1 MNRSVVIIA
10 AETISL
16 ASCLILGTLWAIDP
30 SGPYEPFTYLSGLVF
45 VCTELIRRYE
55 SKIFKTEGKS
65 LTQAEKVS
73 HREKL
78 RKEFEEEIYKCRRE
92 SLRQDVIIRHVNRL
106 DDYPNVDDGD
116 KGISPWFKSALLD
129 TYHKGIKVWLRTG
142 GLVDTPKGYRFRN
155 FKEGEDGD
163 LQVYLMGDIPYDSIE
178 AVNMDGD
185 EYYYLP
191 HIYCHFSF
199 NGEPYERKYFCIK
212 KNMGNGHPYF
222 QEVAT
227 FEEVFRN
234 SEGSGA
240 KYFA

>member
-1 MNRSVVIIA
+1 MNRSVAIIA
-10 AETISL
+10 AEIVSL
-16 ASCLILGTLWAIDP
+16 ISCLILGTFWAINP

-55 SKIFKTEGKS
+55 PKIFKSEGKA

-78 RKEFEEEIYKCRRE
+78 RKEFEQEIYKCRRDN
-92 SLRQDVIIRHVNRL
+92 LRQDVIIRHVNRL

-142 GLVDTPKGYRFRN
+142 SLVNTPNGYRFRD
-155 FKEGEDGD
+155 FEKGEDGD

-185 EYYYLP
+185 EYYCFP

-199 NGEPYERKYFCIK
+199 NGEPYERMYFCVEK
-212 KNMGNGHPYF
+212 DKGNDHPCF

-227 FEEVFRN
+227 YKEVLRN
-234 SEGSGA
+234 NEGFGA

>member
-1 MNRSVVIIA
+1 MNRSLAIIF
-10 AETISL
+10 AELLSL
-16 ASCLILGTLWAIDP
+16 ALCLVLGTLRAINP
-30 SGPYEPFTYLSGLVF
+30 TGPYEPFTYLSGLVF

-65 LTQAEKVS
+65 LTQSEKVA

-78 RKEFEEEIYKCRRE
+78 RKDFEEEIYKCRRE
-92 SLRQDVIIRHVNRL
+92 NLRQDVIIRHVNRL

-116 KGISPWFKSALLD
+116 KGISPWFKAALLD

-142 GLVDTPKGYRFRN
+142 SLVKNPEGYRFRN
-155 FKEGEDGD
+155 FEKDKDDD

-185 EYYYLP
+185 EYYYFP

-212 KNMGNGHPYF
+212 KNMGDGHPYF
-222 QEVAT
+222 QEIAT
-227 FEEVFRN
+227 YDEVCRN